1 VQEMEEPGLLAWW
14 PSAVAVQAEAANH
27 RELLRSRAVVVSVAE
42 KSRLSAAGVHH
53 LRRPVTRLERRGRVV
68 RARSAVNHRR
78 WEEPGERAEAE
89 AVAPRPEE
97 WPNLIRKIADGL
109 KVDYDWTEEVGRI
122 TAQTLLVFAD
132 ADSVRPAHIVEF
144 YALLGGGLRDAHWDG
159 SLRPANELAILP
171 GLTHYDIS
179 TSPALAA
186 TVRGFL
192 A

>member
-1 VQEMEEPGLLAWW
+1 MPSIAWT
-14 PSAVAVQAEAANH
+14 Q
-27 RELLRSRAVVVSVAE
+27 RSVANTG
-42 KSRLSAAGVHH
+42 RL
-53 LRRPVTRLERRGRVV
+53 RV
-68 RARSAVNHRR
+68 
-78 WEEPGERAEAE
+78 
-89 AVAPRPEE
+89 
-97 WPNLIRKIADGL
+97 L
-109 KVDYDWTEEVGRI
+109 KVDYGWTEEVGRI

-132 ADSVRPAHIVEF
+132 ADSVRPAHVVEF